1 MEKWNR
7 IDGSMALADRE
18 RRVITIEA
26 AERPQEIK
34 LLIAAYARV
43 SSALDDQLNSFAA
56 QQRYYTDLIDGK
68 ENWTLVDIY
77 ADEGVTGTSA
87 QKRADF
93 QRLLADCRR
102 GLIDRV
108 LTKSISR
115 FARNTKECLETVRE
129 LKLLGIGV
137 CFEEQNINTAEMS
150 GEMLT
155 AIFASIAQSESES
168 ISKNVRWGIQ
178 KRMQQGIYLPPQQP
192 YGYQIENGRICI
204 DAEKAEIVRKI
215 FSDYLSGSGIEAIA
229 NRLNQMNDDAP
240 QGRKWTPVLVSLVLK
255 NEKYTGDSIWQKTYR
270 TETLPRQKCM
280 NHGEKDRYFVE
291 DTHPA
296 IIPQDIY
303 EKAQRLLQQRK
314 SSGGISQDALTS
326 PFREKVV
333 CASCGNSLRRK
344 IANDQVYRVCRTH
357 AKGKADCNLP
367 PIPETELRNAFCRL
381 YYNLKHYGKQI
392 LSEILSGLTA
402 IRERRILW
410 SEDVIALNRKISD
423 LTSQYQML
431 TEFKQKNLIDPDIY
445 IAQSNALTEQLRSAK
460 REKERLLDA
469 DGDTTIKDTREILD
483 TLENGP
489 DILDAFDA
497 ELFGELIDKIIV
509 ESNEKI
515 RFRLR
520 NGLELP
526 ERIERTVR

>member
-7 IDGSMALADRE
+7 TDGSMALAERE

-34 LLIAAYARV
+34 LRVAAYARV
-43 SSALDDQLNSFAA
+43 SSASDDQLNSFAA
-56 QQRYYTDLIDGK
+56 QQRYYTDLVDSK

-87 QKRADF
+87 KKRTDF

-115 FARNTKECLETVRE
+115 FARNTKECLETIRE

-137 CFEEQNINTAEMS
+137 CFEEQHINTAEMS

-155 AIFASIAQSESES
+155 AVFASIAQSESES
-168 ISKNVRWGIQ
+168 ISKNTKWGNRH
-178 KRMQQGIYLPPQQP
+178 RMMNGTFLPSSMP
-192 YGYQIENGRICI
+192 YGYVLTGRQIEINPKEA
-204 DAEKAEIVRKI
+204 DVVRKV
-215 FSDYLSGSGIEAIA
+215 FQLFLSGMGRGAIA
-229 NRLNQMNDDAP
+229 RLMNEQKIPTAN
-240 QGRKWTPVLVSLVLK
+240 GKRWGYNTVHYILS
-255 NEKYTGDSIWQKTYR
+255 NERYIGDSLWQKTYA
-270 TETLPRQKCM
+270 TDTLPIQKVK
-280 NHGEKDRYFVE
+280 NRGEMPQYYAS
-291 DTHPA
+291 DTHPP
-296 IIPQDIY
+296 IITKETFRAAQSILQD
-303 EKAQRLLQQRK
+303 
-314 SSGGISQDALTS
+314 
-326 PFREKVV
+326 
-333 CASCGNSLRRK
+333 RK
-344 IANDQVYRVCRTH
+344 IRYGRDNLGGGVFHKNILCVRCGATFKRKEIRGNVYWICLTH
-357 AKGKADCNLP
+357 ERDSHQCEMP
-367 PIPETELRNAFCRL
+367 PIPERELSAAFCRL
-381 YYNLKHYGKQI
+381 YYNLKHHGKKI
-392 LSEILSGLTA
+392 LSEILSSLTT
-402 IRERRILW
+402 IRERRMLW
-410 SEDVIALNRKISD
+410 SEDVITLNRRISD
-423 LTSQYQML
+423 LSSQYQIL

-469 DGDTTIKDTREILD
+469 DGDTTIQDTREILD
-483 TLENGP
+483 TIENGP
-489 DILDAFDA
+489 DFLDAFDA

-509 ESNEKI
+509 ESNVKI
-515 RFRLR
+515 RFRLK

>member
-7 IDGSMALADRE
+7 TDGSMALAEKE

-34 LLIAAYARV
+34 LRIAAYARV
-43 SSALDDQLNSFAA
+43 SSASEDQLNSFAA
-56 QQRYYTDLIDGK
+56 QQRYYTNLIASK

-77 ADEGVTGTSA
+77 ADEGITGTSA
-87 QKRADF
+87 KKRADF

-102 GLIDRV
+102 GLIDRI

-115 FARNTKECLETVRE
+115 FARNTKERLETVRE

-178 KRMQQGIYLPPQQP
+178 KRMQEGTFLTPSVP
-192 YGYQIENGRICI
+192 YGYCIQDNKIQILPEEASVIR
-204 DAEKAEIVRKI
+204 EIYQE
-215 FSDYLSGSGIEAIA
+215 YLSGKSHAAIA
-229 NRLNQMNDDAP
+229 QKLYGKVPSRDGL
-240 QGRKWTPVLVSLVLK
+240 KWHASMISYILA
-255 NEKYTGDSIWQKTYR
+255 NERYVGDSLWQKAYR
-270 TETLPRQKCM
+270 TATLPSEKLR
-280 NHGEKDRYFVE
+280 NRGELPKYYVQ
-291 DTHPA
+291 DTHPPIVSRETFQRVQELSKKRTA
-296 IIPQDIY
+296 LYAKVNREQDNAFAGKI
-303 EKAQRLLQQRK
+303 
-314 SSGGISQDALTS
+314 
-326 PFREKVV
+326 V
-333 CASCGNSLRRK
+333 CSCGGRFRK
-344 IANDQVYRVCRTH
+344 KTGRGNIYWTCYNHEMNIGACAVTQIAE
-357 AKGKADCNLP
+357 KEFP
-367 PIPETELRNAFCRL
+367 NAFLRL
-381 YYNLKHYGKQI
+381 HYNLKRHGKQI
-392 LSEILSGLTA
+392 LSEMLSSLTA
-402 IRERRILW
+402 VRERRMLW
-410 SEDVIALNRKISD
+410 SEDVITLNRKISD
-423 LTSQYQML
+423 LSSQYQML

-469 DGDTTIKDTREILD
+469 DGDTTIQDTREILD

-489 DILDAFDA
+489 DLLDVFDA
-497 ELFGELIDKIIV
+497 ELFGELIDRIIV

-526 ERIERTVR
+526 EKIERTVR